1 MSGQLVSLK
10 LAKQRFHFSAAHF
23 TIFSAT
29 ERERLHG
36 HNYFVEAEV
45 FYRYPDGFID
55 YNQLKD
61 RIEAV
66 CQQFDEY
73 TLLPLASPHLQVTV
87 EANRCRVRFNQDE
100 FLMPLDD
107 VRLLPVDNI
116 TIEALAVYIGSLLK
130 AEVRG
135 YERLVVTLSSGPGQ
149 AASCE
154 VTA

>member
-23 TIFSAT
+23 TIFSAS

-55 YNQLKD
+55 YNQFKD
-61 RIEAV
+61 SIEAV

-73 TLLPLASPHLQVTV
+73 TLIPLASPHLQVAV
-87 EANRCRVRFNQDE
+87 EDSIVRVRFNQDE
-100 FLMPLDD
+100 FVLPLDD
-107 VRLLPVDNI
+107 VRLMPVDNI
-116 TIEALAVYIGSLLK
+116 TIEA
-130 AEVRG
+130 
-135 YERLVVTLSSGPGQ
+135 
-149 AASCE
+149 
-154 VTA
+154 